1 MCLKQPELVPLIANV
16 PFLLAPLVPRQ
27 PTPDLWIRI
36 VHKVYNLSLYFSTW
50 PPFGKNFLWR
60 NGRSCNRDLPHRV
73 VAQDST
79 FCVLSGQ
86 NPKEEQLFFL
96 KPSLRAH
103 AGFPQIQLSLFLNYK
118 FWEEHM
124 VKVFLE
130 IQWELKHHPPKM
142 KMLSGLSV
150 VQRDLHLYFFL
161 FFHFFISDKFSFF
174 SYLSTL
180 TFNPLFCSTSGI
192 QCLRRGAGSDEI
204 EMKTK
209 L

>member
-50 PPFGKNFLWR
+50 SPFGRDFLWR

-96 KPSLRAH
+96 ET
-103 AGFPQIQLSLFLNYK
+103 FPKSSRWISTNTTFT
-118 FWEEHM
+118 FSA
-124 VKVFLE
+124 V
-130 IQWELKHHPPKM
+130 
-142 KMLSGLSV
+142 
-150 VQRDLHLYFFL
+150 
-161 FFHFFISDKFSFF
+161 FISDPCIGGMQRTSIHGWSEKKPAGKLWKS
-174 SYLSTL
+174 SRSSNTSPL
-180 TFNPLFCSTSGI
+180 T
-192 QCLRRGAGSDEI
+192 
-204 EMKTK
+204 
-209 L
+209 